1 MRHPDPDRQGLHD
14 PRRQPTSPTPPT
26 PPTPGPAAS
35 TLGAVDL
42 ANCDREPIHL
52 PGSIQPHGILLAFD
66 AAGRL
71 THSSRNAVSVLAQL
85 PPLGAVPSAAALAN
99 SAALRNALAAMLEDS
114 AAAANLT
121 GDVPPLSIEADF
133 DGALH
138 DVVLHARAGR
148 VIVEAERRDVQVA
161 ELASFALL
169 AHRSMVRLRAGTV
182 IDSILV
188 DAVAAV
194 HQLTGF
200 DRVMA
205 YRFHADD
212 SGEVVAEVADAALD
226 SYLGRRF
233 PAADIPAQA
242 RRLYTVNTLR
252 LIANVAD
259 GQVPIDA
266 CTGAFPGASTGPTA
280 ALDLSHALLRSVSP
294 IHIEYLKNIRVA
306 ASMSL
311 SLVVGGRL
319 WGLIACHHRSALRVP
334 YALRMACD
342 VLAQVV
348 AFRVQLLTDAASAAR
363 RVAAA
368 ELSAKLA
375 ELAAQDEAL
384 PVPLRPCAADFE
396 RAISSDA
403 LILARAH
410 TRVAVSASAGAA
422 EPTSESA
429 SDHAHAHDKAAA
441 ELLSWL
447 DGQPEDLLVLND
459 LAALPAALRAA
470 VLPARSLLAMRFD
483 PFDRGWVVLLRND
496 QNAGVTWS
504 GPPAK
509 VARLVKLAQGERGWQ
524 EGQEGQEWVK
534 VGPLG
539 ARLTPAG
546 SLAEWRQ
553 EAQGVAVRWD
563 DLDISIARQMLDVVT
578 RASAARAVAT
588 DRARTHLL
596 AILGHD
602 LRDPLHAIGMAAAQ
616 LSRTD
621 AAPIA
626 HLGAR
631 ITASTARMARLIGQ
645 VLDMSRLR
653 GGLGLGLR
661 FVRTDLAQLL
671 RGLIAESLAVH
682 PNALIHAELAAPLY
696 ADIDPDR
703 FLQVLSNLLG
713 NARQHGLTGAPIT
726 VRLLRC
732 EAPASAANVTDCA
745 VIEIFNRAD
754 AIPAAIVAGL
764 FDPLKRGSL
773 AKLRNPGGL
782 GLGLYIASEAIKGHH
797 GSIGY
802 RHEGDWV
809 VFSVSVPLAQP
820 QPQPR

>member
-1 MRHPDPDRQGLHD
+1 MRHLDAEAGQQRPTRSRLPPPPDVSTPELAGLD
-14 PRRQPTSPTPPT
+14 
-26 PPTPGPAAS
+26 
-35 TLGAVDL
+35 LGAVDL

-52 PGSIQPHGILLAFD
+52 PGTIQPHGILLAFD

-71 THSSRNAVSVLAQL
+71 SHASRNAASVLPGL
-85 PPLGAVPSAAALAN
+85 MSLGAVPGADALPN
-99 SAALRNALAAMLEDS
+99 LSDLLNRALLGRTLAATL
-114 AAAANLT
+114 A
-121 GDVPPLSIEADF
+121 DVSKVAQARDVAPLSIEANF
-133 DGALH
+133 DGSLH

-148 VIVEAERRDVQVA
+148 VIVEAEKRAVHVA

-169 AHRSMVRLRAGTV
+169 AHRSMAQLKAGTA

-194 HQLTGF
+194 RELTGF

-212 SGEVVAEVADAALD
+212 SGEVVAEAACDEVDA
-226 SYLGRRF
+226 YLGRRF

-259 GQVPIDA
+259 AQVPIDA
-266 CTGAFPGASTGPTA
+266 INPLTPLATP
-280 ALDLSHALLRSVSP
+280 LDLSHALLRSVSP
-294 IHIEYLKNIRVA
+294 IHVEYLKNIQVA

-319 WGLIACHHRSALRVP
+319 WGLIACHHRSAFRVP

-348 AFRVQLLTDAASAAR
+348 AFRVQLLSDAATAAR
-363 RVAAA
+363 RVACTD
-368 ELSAKLA
+368 LSLKLA
-375 ELAAQDEAL
+375 ELAA
-384 PVPLRPCAADFE
+384 
-396 RAISSDA
+396 
-403 LILARAH
+403 
-410 TRVAVSASAGAA
+410 
-422 EPTSESA
+422 
-429 SDHAHAHDKAAA
+429 HD
-441 ELLSWL
+441 
-447 DGQPEDLLVLND
+447 
-459 LAALPAALRAA
+459 AALPAAMRPSAPDFSRAIANDTLILARGELHCTDSSRSAGVDADADAAYGRAA
-470 VLPARSLLAMRFD
+470 PELLRWLDAQAEDLLPLDDLATLPQALQHSLLPARSLLAMRFD
-483 PFDRGWVVLLRND
+483 PYDRGWVVLLRND

-509 VARLVKLAQGERGWQ
+509 VARLTQAADVGCTRDTGAAGATDQASHAGP
-524 EGQEGQEWVK
+524 

-539 ARLTPAG
+539 ERLTPAG
-546 SLAEWRQ
+546 SMAEWRQ

-563 DLDISIARQMLDVVT
+563 GLDMALARQMLDVVG

-588 DRARTHLL
+588 DRARTQLL

-602 LRDPLHAIGMAAAQ
+602 LRDPLHFISMAAAQ

-621 AAPIA
+621 AAPVA

-631 ITASTARMARLIGQ
+631 IAASSGRMARLIGQ

-653 GGLGLGLR
+653 GGLGLGLQ

-671 RGLIAESLAVH
+671 R
-682 PNALIHAELAAPLY
+682 ALIDDHQAAYPNVPIQTELPATLH

-703 FLQVLSNLLG
+703 YVQVLSNLLG
-713 NARQHGLTGAPIT
+713 NARQHGMPGAPIA
-726 VRLLRC
+726 VRLLC
-732 EAPASAANVTDCA
+732 ADDTASERGCA
-745 VIEIFNRAD
+745 VVDISNRAD
-754 AIPAAIVAGL
+754 AISASAIAGL

-773 AKLRNPGGL
+773 AKPRNPGGL

-802 RHEGDWV
+802 RQEGGKA
-809 VFSVSVPLAQP
+809 VFSISVPLTQSKA
-820 QPQPR
+820 R

>member
-14 PRRQPTSPTPPT
+14 PRR

-35 TLGAVDL
+35 TLAAVDL

-71 THSSRNAVSVLAQL
+71 THASRNAVSVLPQL
-85 PPLGAVPSAAALAN
+85 PALGAVPSAAALAN

-114 AAAANLT
+114 AAAANPS
-121 GDVPPLSIEADF
+121 GDVPPWSIEANF

-169 AHRSMVRLRAGTV
+169 AHRSMARLRAGTV

-212 SGEVVAEVADAALD
+212 SGEVVAEAAAAALE

-259 GQVPIDA
+259 GRVPIDA
-266 CTGAFPGASTGPTA
+266 FPGTFAGTFTGASAGPAA

-348 AFRVQLLTDAASAAR
+348 AFRVQWLTDAASAAR
-363 RVAAA
+363 RVAATD
-368 ELSAKLA
+368 LSAKLA
-375 ELAAQDEAL
+375 ELAAQDAAL

-396 RAISSDA
+396 RAIASDA
-403 LILARAH
+403 LILARAD

-429 SDHAHAHDKAAA
+429 IDHAHAHAHDRAVA
-441 ELLSWL
+441 ELLGWL

-459 LAALPAALRAA
+459 LAALPGALRAA

-509 VARLVKLAQGERGWQ
+509 VARLAKLVQGAQ
-524 EGQEGQEWVK
+524 

-553 EAQGVAVRWD
+553 EAQVVALRWD
-563 DLDISIARQMLDVVT
+563 DLDISIARQMLDVVA

-602 LRDPLHAIGMAAAQ
+602 LRDPLHAIGLAAAQ

-621 AAPIA
+621 AAPVA

-682 PNALIHAELAAPLY
+682 PNALIHAELAAPLH

-713 NARQHGLTGAPIT
+713 NARQHGLAGAPIK
-726 VRLLRC
+726 VRLLRR
-732 EAPASAANVTDCA
+732 AVPGRAASAASTAGTINCA
-745 VIEIFNRAD
+745 VIEISNHAE

-773 AKLRNPGGL
+773 AKPRNPGGL

-802 RHEGDWV
+802 RHEGEWV

-820 QPQPR
+820 QPR